1 MKKSTLLLMTA
12 LMSFTLINAQSG
24 NTIDDAI
31 EINGT
36 GIGLNVLDFNSAT
49 ASSLTPACGS
59 SEDVFYKHTVSTG
72 DNKFTVGMVSADITL
87 LTTIEFQLFK
97 APLGD
102 MGNLEEVVCD
112 DYTVLLVVGGSFE
125 QVIEDV
131 NEGDEFYLRVYRPT
145 GLGGLLTSLLNG
157 TTINMISEF
166 DSTLSI
172 GNVNQSNFKVVVND
186 NQIKLYNNTEYSN
199 FKIYSLDGKQ
209 MMAQQSNQSLNDI
222 DITVLKNGL
231 YVLMLEDEASYKTL
245 KFIKN

>member
-1 MKKSTLLLMTA
+1 MKKSTLLLVAA
-12 LMSFTLINAQSG
+12 LMSCNLINAQSG

-36 GIGLNVLDFNSAT
+36 GVGLNVLDFNSAT
-49 ASSLTPACGS
+49 ASSLTPVCS
-59 SEDVFYKHTVSTG
+59 SSNDVFYKHSVSTG
-72 DNKFTVGMVSADITL
+72 DNKFTVGMVSAAITL
-87 LTTIEFQLFK
+87 LTDIEFQLFK

-102 MGNLEEVVCD
+102 MGDLEEITCD
-112 DYTVLLVVGGSFE
+112 DYSVLLIVGGSFE

-157 TTINMISEF
+157 TTITMVSSF

-172 GNVNQSNFKVVVND
+172 GTVNRPNFKVVVNN
-186 NQIKLYNNTEYSN
+186 NQIKLFNNTDYSS
-199 FKIYSLDGKQ
+199 FKIFSLDGKQ
-209 MMAQQSNQSLNDI
+209 MMAQQSNESLNDI
-222 DITVLKNGL
+222 DISVLKSGL
-231 YVLMLEDEASYKTL
+231 YVLMLEDEASYKTH

>member
-1 MKKSTLLLMTA
+1 MKKSTLLLMVA
-12 LMSFTLINAQSG
+12 LMSFTFINAQSG
-24 NTIDDAI
+24 NTINDAI

-36 GIGLNVLDFNSAT
+36 GVGLNVLDFNSAS
-49 ASSLTPACGS
+49 ASGLMPACGS
-59 SEDVFYKHTVSTG
+59 SDDVFYKHTVSTG
-72 DNKFTVGMVSADITL
+72 DNKFTVGMVSAAITL
-87 LTTIEFQLFK
+87 LTNIEFQLFK

-102 MGNLEEVVCD
+102 MGNLEEVTCD

-157 TTINMISEF
+157 TSITMVSEF

-172 GNVNQSNFKVVVND
+172 GNVTQTNFKVVVND
-186 NQIKLYNNTEYSN
+186 NQITLFNNTEYSN

-209 MMAQQSNQSLNDI
+209 MMSQQSNQSLNDI
-222 DITVLKNGL
+222 DISVLRNGL
-231 YVLMLEDEASYKTL
+231 YVLMLEDKASYKTL